1 MGGRKWGQHFFWNRG
16 LAEKIVDLIP
26 ITPEDYVL
34 EIGPGKGIL
43 TRFILNRTPHLT
55 ALEIDPELAE
65 GLREMFPGLSLL
77 QGDFLEQDLSNL
89 LPPRF
94 KVVSNLPYKISRPT
108 LQRILQWRESLQ
120 EAVLVVQKELAERVV
135 PHSTCYE
142 ASPLSIS
149 LHIFYRMRIAFHL
162 SPGSFNPPPKVD
174 SSALIFQ
181 KRDLPLYSPEDFPH
195 FYSFLQR
202 LFNPRRK
209 SIRNRLE
216 EKERTP
222 ALEAGFDLTKRAEEL
237 SEERLISLYRA
248 IYDPSRS

>member
-1 MGGRKWGQHFFWNRG
+1 
-16 LAEKIVDLIP
+16 
-26 ITPEDYVL
+26 
-34 EIGPGKGIL
+34 
-43 TRFILNRTPHLT
+43 
-55 ALEIDPELAE
+55 
-65 GLREMFPGLSLL
+65 
-77 QGDFLEQDLSNL
+77 
-89 LPPRF
+89 
-94 KVVSNLPYKISRPT
+94 
-108 LQRILQWRESLQ
+108 
-120 EAVLVVQKELAERVV
+120 
-135 PHSTCYE
+135 
-142 ASPLSIS
+142 
-149 LHIFYRMRIAFHL
+149 MRIAFHL

-248 IYDPSRS
+248 IYDPPRS